1 MDLPSK
7 ETLLVSRNTIVEQLS
22 KILASPVFQGADR
35 STSLLRYVVE
45 QAVSG
50 ETARLKEYTVGSEA
64 LGKGTS
70 FDPRTDPVVR
80 AEASRLRS
88 RLEKYYSTEGQA
100 DTLIITLPKGSYVPR
115 FQTRPDSGSRGAR
128 PGTLRA
134 LPGRIPW
141 AGLGF
146 IVVVFVMMLIAWG
159 VSRGP
164 RPDSAVS
171 IAVLPFANMSGDP
184 SQEFFSDGI
193 TEEIISVLARI
204 PNLRVVARTSAF
216 QFREQNRDIQ
226 SIGQTLNAT
235 HFIEGSVRKS
245 GTRVRIAAQLIEARN
260 GVSVWAQSYD
270 RELTDVFA
278 VQEEIAASIAGA
290 LHRQL
295 GLVPAIRLVS
305 ERPKDQETYELYLR
319 GRAALRSRT
328 RQEAELLEQV
338 VGRDPDFAP
347 GWALLSQASRAMAL
361 YFERLG
367 EESKVGP
374 LVERAE
380 VAARKAIELAPDH
393 AGGYGAL
400 AAIRSD
406 HLKHVEAEELFKQA
420 LARDPDDPEILSSYA
435 AALFDLG
442 YLKQALAARERVHLL
457 EPLVPL
463 YNRQR
468 AVGIA
473 ASGNLDSG
481 VTEAE
486 RLCSGCLLF
495 LSPAYAQQGR
505 FTEAADML
513 LQGPPEA
520 AGRFSRPLITGPFA
534 DPLID
539 AAAQVMRAAA
549 TGAQPPAQLP
559 NFYSELSFVYAYTG
573 TPERM
578 LDWPEKALKNGASN
592 QLHWVWWPTP
602 SSVRKTQRFKTLV
615 LNAGLVDYWRTR
627 GWPDLCRPVGA
638 GDFTCD

>member
-1 MDLPSK
+1 MNVPSR
-7 ETLLVSRNTIVEQLS
+7 EVPSASRDTILEQLG
-22 KILASPVFQGADR
+22 KILRSRLFQGSER
-35 STSLLRYVVE
+35 STSLLRYLVE
-45 QAVSG
+45 EAVNG
-50 ETARLKEYTVGSEA
+50 HTARLKEYTVATEA
-64 LGKGTS
+64 LGKAAS

-88 RLEKYYSTEGQA
+88 RLEKYYATEGQA
-100 DTLIITLPKGSYVPR
+100 DSLIFTLPKGSYIPR
-115 FQTRPDSGSRGAR
+115 FETRLDLQSRGAR
-128 PGTLRA
+128 PGTPRA
-134 LPGRIPW
+134 LPGRLAW
-141 AGLGF
+141 SALG
-146 IVVVFVMMLIAWG
+146 ITVAVCVIMLLAWG
-159 VSRGP
+159 VSRAPG
-164 RPDSAVS
+164 PDSAVS

-193 TEEIISVLARI
+193 TEEIISVLAKI

-216 QFREQNRDIQ
+216 QFREKNRDIQ

-260 GVSVWAQSYD
+260 GVNVWTQSYD

-295 GLVPAIRLVS
+295 GLAPGARLVL
-305 ERPKDQETYELYLR
+305 ERPKDQETYDLYLR

-338 VGRDPDFAP
+338 VERDPNFAP
-347 GWALLSQASRAMAL
+347 GWALLSQASRVMAL

-367 EESKVGP
+367 EDSKVGP

-380 VAARKAIELAPDH
+380 VAARKAIELAPDY

-406 HLKHVEAEELFKQA
+406 HLKHMEADDLFKQA

-442 YLKQALAARERVHLL
+442 YLRQALAARERVHLL

-463 YNRQR
+463 FNRLR
-468 AVGIA
+468 AVVIA
-473 ASGNLDSG
+473 ANGNLDSG
-481 VTEAE
+481 VTEGE

-513 LQGPPEA
+513 LHPPPEDSGFA
-520 AGRFSRPLITGPFA
+520 RPRIVGPFA
-534 DPLID
+534 DPLIS

-549 TGAQPPAQLP
+549 MRAEAPVKLP
-559 NFYSELSFVYAYTG
+559 DFYSELSFVYAYTS

-578 LDWPEKALKNGASN
+578 LDWPEKDLQDGPRN
-592 QLHWVWWPTP
+592 QLSWVWWPTP

-615 LNAGLVDYWRTR
+615 RNAGLVDYWRAR